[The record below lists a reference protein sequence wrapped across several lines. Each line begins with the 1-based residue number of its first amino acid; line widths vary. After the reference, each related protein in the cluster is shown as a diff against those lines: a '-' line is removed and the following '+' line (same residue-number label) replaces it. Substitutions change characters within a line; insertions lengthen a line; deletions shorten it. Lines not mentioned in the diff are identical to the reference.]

1 MKQTRTV
8 NLAGINFYL
17 DEDAY
22 RVLDNYLEELK
33 RHFKGQEGAAEII
46 SDIENRMAELFQQKL
61 KTPQTVITQEEVN
74 KVIAILG
81 KPGDFDNENPEENTK
96 SSKKRNMKRL
106 YRNMDDRIL
115 GGVCSGLGAYV
126 NLDPVI
132 IRIIFII
139 VTLSGISILVYIVM
153 WIIIPPALT
162 TAEKLE
168 MQGDP
173 VNINNIEKTIR
184 KEMDHLKDKLNDLS
198 EQAKNAFKRR
208 K

>member
-8 NLAGINFYL
+8 NIAGINFYL
-17 DEDAY
+17 DEDAWQI
-22 RVLDNYLEELK
+22 LDNYLKQLSK
-33 RHFKGQEGAAEII
+33 HFKDQEGAEEII
-46 SDIENRMAELFQQKL
+46 ADIENRMAELFQQRL
-61 KTPQTVITQEEVN
+61 KNPQTVITLEDVN
-74 KVIAILG
+74 NIIATLG
-81 KPGDFDNENPEENTK
+81 KPGDFEQENPEESAN
-96 SSKKRNMKRL
+96 SSKKRSTKRL

-115 GGVCSGLGAYV
+115 GGVCSGLGAYL

-132 IRIIFII
+132 IRIIFIV
-139 VTLSGISILVYIVM
+139 VTLSGISILVYLIM
-153 WIIIPPALT
+153 WFVIPPALT

-198 EQAKNAFKRR
+198 EQAKSAFKR
-208 K
+208 KK

>member
-8 NLAGINFYL
+8 NIAGINFYL
-17 DEDAY
+17 DEDAFQI
-22 RVLDNYLEELK
+22 LDNYLKELRK
-33 RHFKGQEGAAEII
+33 YFKNQDGAAEII
-46 SDIENRMAELFQQKL
+46 ADIENRIAELFQQKL
-61 KTPQTVITQEEVN
+61 KTPQTVITLKEVN
-74 KVIAILG
+74 EIIAILG
-81 KPGDFDNENPEENTK
+81 KPGDFDNENQEENTK

-115 GGVCSGLGAYV
+115 GGVCSGLGAYA

-173 VNINNIEKTIR
+173 VNIDNIEKTIR
-184 KEMDHLKDKLNDLS
+184 KEMDHLRDKLNDLS
-198 EQAKNAFKRR
+198 EKARNTFKR
-208 K
+208 KN

>member
-8 NLAGINFYL
+8 NIAGINFYL
-17 DEDAY
+17 DEDAWQI
-22 RVLDNYLEELK
+22 LDNYLKELRK
-33 RHFKGQEGAAEII
+33 HFKDQEGAEEII
-46 SDIENRMAELFQQKL
+46 ADIENRMAELFQQKL
-61 KTPQTVITQEEVN
+61 KNPQTVITLEDVN
-74 KVIAILG
+74 NIIAILG
-81 KPGDFDNENPEENTK
+81 KPGDFEQENPEESTN
-96 SSKKRNMKRL
+96 SSKKRSTKRL

-115 GGVCSGLGAYV
+115 GGVCSGLGAYL

-139 VTLSGISILVYIVM
+139 VTLSGISILIYLIM
-153 WIIIPPALT
+153 WVVIPPALT

-173 VNINNIEKTIR
+173 VNIDNIEKTIR

-198 EQAKNAFKRR
+198 EQAKSAFKR
-208 K
+208 KK

>member
-8 NLAGINFYL
+8 NIAGINFYL

-22 RVLDNYLEELK
+22 QILDNYLKELRK
-33 RHFKGQEGAAEII
+33 HFKYQEEAAEII

-61 KTPQTVITQEEVN
+61 KNPQTVITREDVN
-74 KVIAILG
+74 NVIAILG
-81 KPGDFDNENPEENTK
+81 KPGDFDQEDPEENK
-96 SSKKRNMKRL
+96 NSSKKHKMKRL

-115 GGVCSGLGAYV
+115 AGVCSGLGAYV

-139 VTLSGISILVYIVM
+139 VTLSGISILIYLIM
-153 WIIIPPALT
+153 WIVIPPALT

-173 VNINNIEKTIR
+173 VNIDNIEKTIK
-184 KEMDHLKDKLNDLS
+184 KEMGNLKGKLNDLS
-198 EQAKNAFKRR
+198 EQAKSAFKR
-208 K
+208 KK

>member
-1 MKQTRTV
+1 
-8 NLAGINFYL
+8 
-17 DEDAY
+17 
-22 RVLDNYLEELK
+22 
-33 RHFKGQEGAAEII
+33 
-46 SDIENRMAELFQQKL
+46 MAELFQQKL
-61 KTPQTVITQEEVN
+61 KTPQTVVTQEEVN
-74 KVIAILG
+74 RIIAILG
-81 KPGDFDNENPEENTK
+81 KPGDFDQENPKENRK
-96 SSKKRNMKRL
+96 SSKKHNMKRL
-106 YRNMDDRIL
+106 YRDMDNRLL

-126 NLDPVI
+126 NIDPVI

-139 VTLSGISILVYIVM
+139 LTLSGISILVYIVM

>member
-22 RVLDNYLEELK
+22 RMLDNYLEELRK
-33 RHFKGQEGAAEII
+33 HFKGQEGAEEII
-46 SDIENRMAELFQQKL
+46 SDIENRLAELFQQKL

-81 KPGDFDNENPEENTK
+81 KPGDFDHENPEENRK
-96 SSKKRNMKRL
+96 SSKKRATKRL

-115 GGVCSGLGAYV
+115 GGVCSGLGTYV

-173 VNINNIEKTIR
+173 VNIENIEKTIR

>member
-8 NLAGINFYL
+8 NIAGINFYL
-17 DEDAY
+17 DEDAFQ
-22 RVLDNYLEELK
+22 VLDNYLKELRK
-33 RHFKGQEGAAEII
+33 HFKGQEGAAEII
-46 SDIENRMAELFQQKL
+46 SDIENRMAELLQQKL
-61 KTPQTVITQEEVN
+61 KTPQTVITLKEVN
-74 KVIAILG
+74 EIIVILG
-81 KPGDFDNENPEENTK
+81 KPGDFDQENPEENTHN
-96 SSKKRNMKRL
+96 SKKRSTKRL

-115 GGVCSGLGAYV
+115 GGVCSGLSAYV

-139 VTLSGISILVYIVM
+139 VTLSGISILVYLIM
-153 WIIIPPALT
+153 WIVIPPALT

-198 EQAKNAFKRR
+198 EQAKNAFKR
-208 K
+208 KN

>member
-8 NLAGINFYL
+8 NIAGINFYL

-22 RVLDNYLEELK
+22 QILNNYLEELRK
-33 RHFKGQEGAAEII
+33 YFKGQEGAAEII

-74 KVIAILG
+74 KVISILG
-81 KPGDFDNENPEENTK
+81 KPGDFDQENPEENKK
-96 SSKKRNMKRL
+96 SSKKHATKRL
-106 YRNMDDRIL
+106 YRNMDDHIL

-139 VTLSGISILVYIVM
+139 VTLSGISILIYLIM
-153 WIIIPPALT
+153 WIVIPPALT

-173 VNINNIEKTIR
+173 VNIENIEKTIR

>member
-1 MKQTRTV
+1 MKQTKTV

-22 RVLDNYLEELK
+22 QILDNYLKELRK
-33 RHFKGQEGAAEII
+33 YFKDQEGAAEII
-46 SDIENRMAELFQQKL
+46 SDIENRLAELFQQKL

-74 KVIAILG
+74 EVITILG
-81 KPGDFDNENPEENTK
+81 KPGDFDQENPEENTK

-139 VTLSGISILVYIVM
+139 VTLSGISIPVYIVM

-173 VNINNIEKTIR
+173 VNIENIEKTIR

-198 EQAKNAFKRR
+198 EKARNTFKRR

>member
-1 MKQTRTV
+1 MKQTRTA
-8 NLAGINFYL
+8 NIAGINFYL
-17 DEDAY
+17 DEDAWQI
-22 RVLDNYLEELK
+22 LDNYLKELRK
-33 RHFKGQEGAAEII
+33 HFKDQEGAAEII

-61 KTPQTVITQEEVN
+61 KNPQTVITREDVN
-74 KVIAILG
+74 NVIAILG
-81 KPGDFDNENPEENTK
+81 KPGDFEQENPEENRK
-96 SSKKRNMKRL
+96 SSKKRSMKRL
-106 YRNMDDRIL
+106 YRNMDDHIL

-139 VTLSGISILVYIVM
+139 VTLSGISILIYLIM
-153 WIIIPPALT
+153 WIVIPPALT

-173 VNINNIEKTIR
+173 VNIDNIEKTIK

-198 EQAKNAFKRR
+198 EQAKSAFKR
-208 K
+208 KK